1 MVCFCH
7 PVPVVTDRIVFF
19 VYEKIFMNHLDWIVL
34 VVTLLAIIAYGLFK
48 SRTSHNLDGYFLSN
62 RSMPWG
68 LILLSIMGTQAS
80 AITFL
85 SAPGQAYTDGMRF
98 VQYYFGLPLAM
109 VVICIFFVPIFH
121 KLKVYTAYE
130 YLENRFDNK
139 TRTLTSFLFLLQR
152 GLSTGISVFAPSI
165 ILSSLLGWNIYY
177 TNIVMGG
184 LLIIYTM
191 SGGAKAVAYTQQL
204 QLFIIFTGMF
214 LAAYMVVN
222 MLPANVSF
230 TDALMI
236 SGKMG
241 KLNVITTGFENGRFN
256 WSDQYNI
263 LSGLI
268 GGFFLALSYFGAD
281 QSQVGRYLTAKSLTE
296 SRIGLLMNGLVK
308 VPMQFLILLIGAL
321 VFTFYQF
328 NKAPVF
334 FNDTQ
339 VRKLE
344 RSAYKDSFA
353 VLQEQYN
360 RILLQKEEAVI
371 AYSQAADVNDEPLK
385 EQKINTLQSLQVSSD
400 SLRAKVKKWLNTKEV
415 GGDGNDT
422 NYIFLRFVVD
432 HLPVGLVGLL
442 IAIIFLASWGSIA
455 AAINSLASCTMVDF
469 HKRFAKTKQSGEDEY
484 RISKWYTLG
493 WGIFCIIVA
502 MFTYNIGNS
511 LIEAVNVLGSL
522 FYGVI
527 LGVFL
532 VAFFIKKITSGHVV
546 FLAALLAELLVLTV
560 FILTRVGVFKMGFLW
575 LNPIGAFGVILFSLL
590 LQLVWNKKKTL
601 LFEQGFRR

>member
-1 MVCFCH
+1 MSQ
-7 PVPVVTDRIVFF
+7 
-19 VYEKIFMNHLDWIVL
+19 LDWIVL
-34 VVTLLAIIAYGLFK
+34 IVTLLAIIAYGLYK

-68 LILLSIMGTQAS
+68 IVLLSIMGTQAS

-98 VQYYFGLPLAM
+98 VQYYFGIPLAT
-109 VVICIFFVPIFH
+109 VVICIFFVPIFS

-130 YLENRFDNK
+130 YLETRFDGK
-139 TRTLTSFLFLLQR
+139 TRILTSFLFLLQR

-165 ILSSLLGWNIYY
+165 ILSSLLDWNIYW
-177 TNIVMGG
+177 TNLFMGG

-191 SGGAKAVAYTQQL
+191 TGGAKAVAYTQQL
-204 QLFIIFTGMF
+204 QLIVIFIGMF

-222 MLPANVSF
+222 MLPESIGF
-230 TDALMI
+230 TDALEI
-236 SGKMG
+236 GGKLG
-241 KLNVITTGFENGRFN
+241 KLNVITTGITEKGFN

-263 LSGLI
+263 LSGVI

-281 QSQVGRYLTAKSLTE
+281 QSQVGRYLTAKSVKE
-296 SRIGLLMNGLVK
+296 SRMGLLMNGFVK
-308 VPMQFLILLIGAL
+308 VPMQFLILLVGVL

-334 FNDTQ
+334 FNDVQ
-339 VRKLE
+339 VKKLE
-344 RSAYKDSFA
+344 RSVYKDSFLLA
-353 VLQEQYN
+353 QQQYDA
-360 RILLQKEEAVI
+360 IALEKQEAVI
-371 AYSQAADVNDEPLK
+371 ALTNVMDHGEKAVIDQGAAQLR
-385 EQKINTLQSLQVSSD
+385 TLQGRSD
-400 SLRAKVKKWLNTKEV
+400 SLRTQVKKWIRSKEV
-415 GGDGNDT
+415 KGDDNDT

-432 HLPVGLVGLL
+432 HLPAGLVGLL

-455 AAINSLASCTMVDF
+455 AAINSLASCSMVDF
-469 HKRFAKTKQSGEDEY
+469 HRRFRKNRESGEDEY
-484 RISKWYTLG
+484 QLSKKYTLV
-493 WGIFCIIVA
+493 WGIFCIVVA

-532 VAFFIKKITSGHVV
+532 VAFFCRNIRNGNAV
-546 FLAALLAELLVLTV
+546 FWGAVLAELLVLTV
-560 FILTRVGVFKMGFLW
+560 FILTKTSPPVFKMGFLW
-575 LNPIGAFGVILFSLL
+575 LNPIGAFGVIFFSLL
-590 LQLVWNKKKTL
+590 LNKLLPQKK
-601 LFEQGFRR
+601 